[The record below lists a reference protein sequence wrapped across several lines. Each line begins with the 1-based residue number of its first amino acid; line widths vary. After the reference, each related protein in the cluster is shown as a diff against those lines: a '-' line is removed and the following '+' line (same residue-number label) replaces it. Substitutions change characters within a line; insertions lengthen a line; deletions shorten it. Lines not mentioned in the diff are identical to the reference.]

1 MKLNADAKIVCFI
14 LALAVLFA
22 VWAGPHREGD
32 GVSYYMM
39 TSSLARD
46 GDLILDQRDAVR
58 WDKENFEG
66 IPVGV
71 YVRFDDNGYM
81 RYAKPV
87 LYPLL
92 AAPFLLTMG
101 RYGLAVLNGLFLG
114 LIVVFSY
121 LGLRRYIRRLY
132 SFLFASVFFA
142 FSFIPAY
149 ISWMTPDIF
158 LFFSCSLCVY
168 LLYADQPEA
177 CALII
182 GLIGGEKPAFFVMLV
197 PLIAFVAFG
206 GKPRQ
211 LVKTLITCF
220 LGAILVLLI
229 NFCFLKTFYAYSD
242 PKYMVSSGMAP
253 HTLEELRARLVLAP
267 AELLDMRFNSWP
279 LFIRNISNFFA
290 GRFSG
295 MLWYGFPA
303 VVCVFTY
310 LWRRRMLTPVEKARN
325 DSILSAAVLL
335 MAILLFFRPLNY
347 FGGLGF
353 WGTRYFYIFPA
364 LFLPAAF
371 KGMKRPWL
379 VFLFFLPALWVSSQV
394 LGSSLFVRAWGSSL
408 WRERNVLFFSVHTCK
423 APLRYAPLEI
433 NTIENLRIYH
443 LDLGEG
449 LTLYTPLGMKKNP
462 GGLFIFEKGQEM
474 VFLGREKQTGLA
486 LKTTAGEF
494 ALRPV
499 LTLRERSG
507 QEQKSFFYFKT
518 SQALELIKVIPLR
531 S

>member
-1 MKLNADAKIVCFI
+1 MKLNADAKIIGFI
-14 LALAVLFA
+14 LLLAVLFA

-39 TSSLARD
+39 TSSLAKD
-46 GDLILDQRDAVR
+46 GDLILDGHDEAR
-58 WDKENFEG
+58 WNKENFEG

-71 YVRFDDNGYM
+71 YVRFDDKGHM
-81 RYAKPV
+81 RYAKPA
-87 LYPLL
+87 LYPLI
-92 AAPFLLTMG
+92 AAPFLLVLG
-101 RYGLAVLNGLFLG
+101 RAGLVVLNGLMLG
-114 LIVVFSY
+114 LCVVFAY
-121 LGLRRYIRRLY
+121 LSLRRYINRLS
-132 SFLFASVFFA
+132 SFLISTGFFA

-182 GLIGGEKPAFFVMLV
+182 GLIGAEKPAFLVMLV
-197 PLIAFVAFG
+197 PLIAFIAA
-206 GKPRQ
+206 GKKSSRI
-211 LVKTLITCF
+211 VKTVIICF
-220 LGAILVLLI
+220 LGTALVLLI
-229 NFCFLKTFYAYSD
+229 NFYFLKTFYAYSD

-253 HTLEELRARLVLAP
+253 HTLEELRARLALAP

-279 LFIRNISNFFA
+279 LFIRNIINFSA

-295 MLWYGFPA
+295 MFWYGFPA

-310 LWRRRMLTPVEKARN
+310 LWRRKLLTPVEKTRN

-335 MAILLFFRPLNY
+335 ITILLFFRPLNY

-353 WGTRYFYIFPA
+353 WGTRYFYLFPV
-364 LFLPAAF
+364 LLLPVAF

-379 VFLFFLPALWVSSQV
+379 VFLFFLPAFWVSSQV
-394 LGSSLFVRAWGSSL
+394 LGSSLSVKAWGSSL
-408 WRERNVLFFSVHTCK
+408 WREKNVLFFSVHTCK

-433 NTIENLRIYH
+433 NAVENLRVYN
-443 LDLGEG
+443 LDLGGG
-449 LTLYTPLGMKKNP
+449 LTLYAPLGIKKDP
-462 GGLFIFEKGQEM
+462 AGSFIFEKGQEM
-474 VFLGREKQTGLA
+474 VFLGREKQAGLA
-486 LKTTAGEF
+486 LQTTAGEF
-494 ALRPV
+494 ILRPV
-499 LTLRERSG
+499 LIIDDRTG
-507 QEQKSFFYFKT
+507 QEQKAFFYFKPGR
-518 SQALELIKVIPLR
+518 ALKLTTVKPVL